1 MIYLFIFFK
10 MIFVDFIFFILSWLR
25 IYLCS
30 FFKKKQ
36 YELLQCFPYIV
47 FVLRQCF
54 LYIFLKSY
62 LYQIYFFNIEL
73 ADNLALAF
81 LICFFIFLFFFFS
94 KIVIFYIY
102 FFFVL
107 FFSELFLL
115 ILFFYYWADWKF
127 SFLSFSLKYCSFPHV
142 FFFFAFVSFFVHFFY
157 PKLTFFFFR

>member
-1 MIYLFIFFK
+1 MDCYNILIHCFFFMIFLFIFFK

-81 LICFFIFLFFFFS
+81 PMCFFYFFIFLFFQNCHFLH
-94 KIVIFYIY
+94 IF
-102 FFFVL
+102 
-107 FFSELFLL
+107 FFSEFFLL
-115 ILFFYYWADWKF
+115 ILFFYYWAGWKF
-127 SFLSFSLKYCSFPHV
+127 SFFV
-142 FFFFAFVSFFVHFFY
+142 FFF
-157 PKLTFFFFR
+157 KTL